1 MDYIKSKPEVVVART
16 ISCKP
21 QDLRDI
27 ADLMERASKP
37 DHEVILNITNDIAL
51 VYKAPFES
59 QFSPSVARESDQH
72 PTH

>member
-1 MDYIKSKPEVVVART
+1 
-16 ISCKP
+16 
-21 QDLRDI
+21 
-27 ADLMERASKP
+27 MERASKP